1 MFFCNELK
9 LPGPLVGDI
18 LSNESEVVV
27 VVVVVEVVVDVI
39 VGEDAISVPFDRTLV
54 VVIFSVSS

>member
-1 MFFCNELK
+1 M
-9 LPGPLVGDI
+9 VDDI